1 MMKMDSFEWT
11 ELDRLTARLSELHSR
26 REAAAKN
33 RLDLVKGIE
42 DEIRS
47 VDTRRAQIVSHRL
60 LLVPRG
66 QPDWQLRRWDRARKP
81 SQELEQT

>member
-47 VDTRRAQIVSHRL
+47 VDMRRAQIVSHLTRRL
-60 LLVPRG
+60 IHHV
-66 QPDWQLRRWDRARKP
+66 AA
-81 SQELEQT
+81 

>member
-47 VDTRRAQIVSHRL
+47 VDTRRA
-60 LLVPRG
+60 
-66 QPDWQLRRWDRARKP
+66 
-81 SQELEQT
+81 